1 MIMVDEDSKDA
12 SVAEQLRETFAGA
25 PPPAPEVPRER
36 ETAPELNDGD
46 KSVLEELLMA
56 AVTGAIKASVEGL
69 GKLFSSI
76 ALIGPSLERLA
87 AAHEKLAAESEIF
100 NRNYDHDVHQ
110 RHHAVR

>member
-36 ETAPELNDGD
+36 EMAPELDDGD
-46 KSVLEELLMA
+46 KSVLEELLMT
-56 AVTGAIKASVEGL
+56 AVTGAIKASAEGL

-76 ALIGPSLERLA
+76 ALIGPSLERIA
-87 AAHEKLAAESEIF
+87 AAHEKLAAEAKHY
-100 NRNYDHDVHQ
+100 NDTNDHAVGQ
-110 RHHAVR
+110 EHHAVR